1 MLQPTLTALPPIAT
15 ALHDALLALLDS
27 VLLEVVG
34 PVLCDIDS
42 LLEVEDPVS
51 FDVDA
56 VEVDAL
62 LVPELEPPVAPEPV
76 VLPDDDVEAPLL
88 ADVDAL
94 VDGVEPVLAD
104 VDALVDGVEPVLAD
118 VDALVDSVE
127 PVLADVDALVEA
139 DDELPPSRAKV
150 YTMNP
155 PPSIVSPNQSV
166 EPSTE

>member
-94 VDGVEPVLAD
+94 VD
-104 VDALVDGVEPVLAD
+104 
-118 VDALVDSVE
+118 SVE